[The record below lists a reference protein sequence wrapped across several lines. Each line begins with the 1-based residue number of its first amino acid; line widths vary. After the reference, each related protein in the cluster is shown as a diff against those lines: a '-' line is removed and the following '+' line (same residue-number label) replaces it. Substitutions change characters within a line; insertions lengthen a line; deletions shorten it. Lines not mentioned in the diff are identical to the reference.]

1 MLTQVACVRV
11 SVARSRY
18 YENIARS
25 KKIMCDSEFTKSWNK
40 FLLEIFRVGS

>member
-1 MLTQVACVRV
+1 MNVNTGSLCS

-25 KKIMCDSEFTKSWNK
+25 KKIMSDSEFTKS
-40 FLLEIFRVGS
+40 